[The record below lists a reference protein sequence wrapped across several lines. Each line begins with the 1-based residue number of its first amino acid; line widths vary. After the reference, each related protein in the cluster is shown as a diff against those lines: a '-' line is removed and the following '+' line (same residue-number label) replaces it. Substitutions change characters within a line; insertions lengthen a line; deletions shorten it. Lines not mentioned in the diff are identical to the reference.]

1 MVLLKQER
9 DNEEAEEHVEELDEE
24 EEEEDEEACRTS
36 PHERE
41 LVFLV
46 FAKSELRKLVTRPP
60 GEIGCFTFLR
70 LL

>member
-1 MVLLKQER
+1 MDDDE
-9 DNEEAEEHVEELDEE
+9 DEE
-24 EEEEDEEACRTS
+24 EAVCCTS
-36 PHERE
+36 PQERE

-46 FAKSELRKLVTRPP
+46 LAKSELRKLVTRPP